1 MSPNGFP
8 STNVGVIIHA
18 EHDSSVGLMPPP
30 VTENTSEST
39 HDRCNMVN
47 ATRLDATRLDPGAG
61 HTDSYGDG
69 DGDGDNN
76 GNGWASAAGLDG

>member
-1 MSPNGFP
+1 MSPKRFP

-18 EHDSSVGLMPPP
+18 EPDSSVGIPPP

-47 ATRLDATRLDPGAG
+47 ATRRDATRLDPGAG
-61 HTDSYGDG
+61 HTDSYGD
-69 DGDGDNN
+69 DNADGDNN